1 MIFSIVLAATAVYCI
16 FNGIKTILTGTLSAK
31 EEAQLKGFSEKGAR
45 SYKIAYAFMNILGGL
60 LVAAFAVLRFL
71 EEQKTIGDTL
81 VLRLILL
88 GVAVLMAVLLVVFR
102 SKCKKMTD
110 DE

>member
-45 SYKIAYAFMNILGGL
+45 SYKIAYAFMYILGGL

-88 GVAVLMAVLLVVFR
+88 GVAVLMAVLLVAFR

>member
-31 EEAQLKGFSEKGAR
+31 EEAQLKAFSEKGAR

-60 LVAAFAVLRFL
+60 LVN
-71 EEQKTIGDTL
+71 
-81 VLRLILL
+81 
-88 GVAVLMAVLLVVFR
+88 
-102 SKCKKMTD
+102 KKPSETHLCSV
-110 DE
+110 

>member
-16 FNGIKTILTGTLSAK
+16 FNGIKTILTGTLSA
-31 EEAQLKGFSEKGAR
+31 
-45 SYKIAYAFMNILGGL
+45 YKIAYAFMNILGGL

-88 GVAVLMAVLLVVFR
+88 GVAVLMAVLLVAFR

>member
-60 LVAAFAVLRFL
+60 LVAALAVLRFL

-88 GVAVLMAVLLVVFR
+88 GVAVLMAVLLVLYR

>member
-31 EEAQLKGFSEKGAR
+31 EEAQLKGISEKGAR

-88 GVAVLMAVLLVVFR
+88 GVAVLMAVLLVLYR